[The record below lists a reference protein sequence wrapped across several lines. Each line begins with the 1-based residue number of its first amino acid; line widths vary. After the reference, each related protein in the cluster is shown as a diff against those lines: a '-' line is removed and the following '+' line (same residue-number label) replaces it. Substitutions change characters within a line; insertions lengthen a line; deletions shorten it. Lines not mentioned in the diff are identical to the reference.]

1 MDAKQKYSFIGL
13 VLMFFGTLLAFCA
26 MNMEEQSV
34 GLGIT
39 GVITAFVGRL
49 IGTYGEDWFG

>member
-13 VLMFFGTLLAFCA
+13 LLMFFGTLLALCA
-26 MNMEEQSV
+26 MNAEEQSV
-34 GLGIT
+34 GLGII
-39 GVITAFVGRL
+39 GAVTALAGRV

>member
-13 VLMFFGTLLAFCA
+13 LLMFFGGLLAFCA
-26 MNMEEQSV
+26 MNAEEKSV
-34 GLGIT
+34 GLGII
-39 GVITAFVGRL
+39 GAVTALAGRV